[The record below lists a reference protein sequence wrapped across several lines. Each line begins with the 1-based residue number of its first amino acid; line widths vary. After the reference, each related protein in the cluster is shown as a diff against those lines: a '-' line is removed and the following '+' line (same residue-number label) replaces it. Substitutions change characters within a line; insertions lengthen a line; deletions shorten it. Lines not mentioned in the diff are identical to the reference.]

1 MFLWGQS
8 LKRIQN
14 WREKSKNAHF
24 TGDSPSKSWGQSLE
38 KLWGQSLEELLE
50 EFDEYNESDEYSD
63 GDRRKAFRQKPDFL
77 FIVSYLNAFKSRV
90 G

>member
-38 KLWGQSLEELLE
+38 ELLE

-63 GDRRKAFRQKPDFL
+63 GDRRKEFRQKPDFL